1 MNQYA
6 RVLLIIAA
14 AAIVMPGFGAA
25 SADGTV
31 TLLASDDCYAVG
43 DTVSFTLA
51 NGLDS
56 AIHMPHV
63 PVWSVWDTGADSV
76 VYPQDVFWVV
86 VSLPADSSA
95 TYKWPQIDYHLNQV
109 SQGLYRVKVT
119 YSPTL
124 EPWNPSFTVQ
134 DSFYVGGASDVE
146 LRTWGR
152 VKSLYR

>member
-1 MNQYA
+1 MNRCA
-6 RVLLIIAA
+6 RPFLLMFA
-14 AAIVMPGFGAA
+14 AAIVFAGFGGA

-43 DTVSFTLA
+43 DTVSFTLT
-51 NGLDS
+51 NDLDS
-56 AIHMPHV
+56 AIYMPHL
-63 PVWSVWDTGADSV
+63 PVWSVWDAGADSV

-86 VSLPADSSA
+86 VSLPGDSSA
-95 TYKWPQIDYHLNQV
+95 TYEWPQTDYHQNQV

-146 LRTWGR
+146 ARTWGKI
-152 VKSLYR
+152 KSLYR